1 MVAYHYAH
9 RENEKE
15 NADDPHEAD
24 EADQVAAL
32 GYKVVAH
39 VRVGG
44 FLGLEIPSTYLAGK
58 VKSVNVQDEDS
69 PETENIIDHK
79 CLVESGEGS

>member
-1 MVAYHYAH
+1 VVAYHHAQ

-32 GYKVVAH
+32 RDQVAAS
-39 VRVGG
+39 VRV
-44 FLGLEIPSTYLAGK
+44 
-58 VKSVNVQDEDS
+58 
-69 PETENIIDHK
+69 
-79 CLVESGEGS
+79 